1 MRSVLLMLLLMCG
14 CGGTTRVGF
23 ISNPGSASVNGTVS
37 IVRVSVVGG
46 ENGTSVT
53 VTAVT
58 LIGGGS
64 ASNIIFCGDHRDQF
78 PINQPVTAT
87 YMPGT
92 ACSTLVSVK
101 GP

>member
-1 MRSVLLMLLLMCG
+1 MLLMLLFLSG
-14 CGGTTRVGF
+14 CGGTVRVGF

-58 LIGGGS
+58 LIGGGT
-64 ASNIIFCGDHRDQF
+64 ASDIVFCGDHRDQF
-78 PINQPVTAT
+78 PINHLVTAS

-92 ACSTLVSVK
+92 TCSTVISVK